1 MRRRPVTALPLLVLD
16 CCAAIP
22 GDACPS
28 VDTADLQCPVK
39 IEAFEISTCEPTPDG
54 AATPPDL
61 HATVTGS
68 TLHVDVGGVLFR
80 DDNEVCGFAERD
92 ADEVRILLQP
102 CVLVPEGGTST
113 GDCWYAS
120 LAFDVDGVDLH
131 GATSVTVLHR
141 VDRPPEFPP
150 FAPEALGAAA
160 LE

>member
-1 MRRRPVTALPLLVLD
+1 MKRRPITALPLLVLA
-16 CCAAIP
+16 CSAANP

-28 VDTADLQCPVK
+28 VDTADLDCPVQ

-54 AATPPDL
+54 PATPPEL
-61 HATVTGS
+61 HAAVMAS

-102 CVLVPEGGTST
+102 CVLVPEGGTSK

-120 LAFDVDGVDLH
+120 LAFDVDGVELR
-131 GATSVTVLHR
+131 GAKRVTVLHR

-150 FAPEALGAAA
+150 FTPEALGSVV